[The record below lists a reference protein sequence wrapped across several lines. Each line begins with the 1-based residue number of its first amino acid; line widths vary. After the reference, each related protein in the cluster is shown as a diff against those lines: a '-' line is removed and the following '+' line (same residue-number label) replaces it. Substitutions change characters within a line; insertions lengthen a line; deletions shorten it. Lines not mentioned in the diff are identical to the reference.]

1 MRGKFLVFGYLV
13 LALVGFSSRANAAD
27 MAPEYLHGSWV
38 IGMTEQKC
46 SDPDAEYFVFN

>member
-1 MRGKFLVFGYLV
+1 MRGKFLAFSFLV

-38 IGMTEQKC
+38 I
-46 SDPDAEYFVFN
+46 